1 MPPIHPRRAGDGST
15 PLRPDRRG
23 ACYVEVVRLF
33 ARNPRRLMV
42 AAEPW
47 DRQVPEGPKTASH
60 RIRGSAPSGSRP
72 APRSVARCTR
82 PSYVRASAGGAPPT
96 RSRGRHSQAMSFRTP
111 WATGRSRPTAITID
125 APPEDVWRWLVQM
138 GSGRAGS
145 TPTNGSNA
153 FCSSPTATATLDA
166 DTSRVARAPCRR
178 PHPVLAA
185 STPCRSCGESAAR
198 AVGRRTARPR
208 AAIGAE

>member
-23 ACYVEVVRLF
+23 ACCVEVVRLF

-60 RIRGSAPSGSRP
+60 RIRGSAPSASRP
-72 APRSVARCTR
+72 PPRSVARCTR
-82 PSYVRASAGGAPPT
+82 SSYVRASAGGAPPT

-111 WATGRSRPTAITID
+111 WATADLDRGDHHRRTTRGRLAVARPDGPGGGPAS
-125 APPEDVWRWLVQM
+125 AP
-138 GSGRAGS
+138 
-145 TPTNGSNA
+145 TKGSNA

-166 DTSRVARAPCRR
+166 DPARGARAPCRR
-178 PHPVLAA
+178 PRPVLAPQHRA
-185 STPCRSCGESAAR
+185 GGAGGSAAR